1 VSASVES
8 GDVISGVRAR
18 GAGARAGAGA
28 AAPRSIVADPA
39 EGGRCAA
46 RRATIHRVTDL
57 LAARALFGVSLAF
70 HIVFAAV
77 GVAMPLLM
85 VLAEWRW
92 RRTGSPVHLELA
104 RRWAKGTAIL
114 FAVGAV
120 SGTVISFELGL
131 LWPRF
136 MAFAGPI
143 IGMPF
148 SLEGFAFFA
157 EAIFLGIYLY
167 GWERASP
174 ALHLGAGV
182 VVAASGALSAF
193 FVTLANAW
201 MNVPAGFRLA
211 LDGGPSGIR
220 PFTAMF
226 PPGWEHE
233 VIHVLLSCYAAT
245 GLAVAGI
252 HAYFLLRERG
262 NPFHRAALRIAL
274 GVGAAAALLQPL
286 SGDLSARQVAR
297 TQPVKLAALEG
308 QFETERGAPLR
319 LGGLPDPDR
328 GETRFA
334 LEIPRGLSILA
345 FHDPDAVV
353 QGLHAFPRGDW
364 PNVRNVH
371 LAFQVMVG
379 LGSVMA
385 LVSAAWVLQR
395 LRGREPGPRLLRA
408 IVLVAPAG
416 FLALEAG
423 WLVTEWG
430 RQPFTIH
437 GIQRTAD
444 AVTPVSG
451 LLAPFLAFTLLYLF
465 LAAVT
470 VALLGRQIARSP
482 RAPPDPGTLGGAP
495 AGRGGRPADEVHA

>member
-1 VSASVES
+1 MVDVVS
-8 GDVISGVRAR
+8 
-18 GAGARAGAGA
+18 
-28 AAPRSIVADPA
+28 
-39 EGGRCAA
+39 
-46 RRATIHRVTDL
+46 DL

-92 RRTGSPVHLELA
+92 RRTGSAVHLELA

-136 MAFAGPI
+136 MEFAGAI

-167 GWERASP
+167 GWGRVSPRMHLAS
-174 ALHLGAGV
+174 GV
-182 VVAASGALSAF
+182 VVAASGAVSAF

-201 MNVPAGFRLA
+201 MNLPAGFEVAPDRTPTA
-211 LDGGPSGIR
+211 IR
-220 PFTAMF
+220 PFAAMF
-226 PPGWEHE
+226 PPGWSHE
-233 VIHVLLSCYAAT
+233 VVHVLLSSYVAT

-252 HAYFLLRERG
+252 HAFYLLRERE

-274 GVGAAAALLQPL
+274 GVGGVAALLQPI
-286 SGDLSARQVAR
+286 SGDFSARQIAL

-308 QFETERGAPLR
+308 HFKTEGGAPLR
-319 LGGLPDPDR
+319 VGGLPDVER
-328 GETRFA
+328 RETPYA
-334 LEIPRGLSILA
+334 LEIPKGLSLLA

-353 QGLHAFPRGDW
+353 RGLDEFPRDVW

-371 LAFQVMVG
+371 LAFQAMVG
-379 LGSVMA
+379 LGTLVA
-385 LVSAAWVLQR
+385 LVSAAALGQWWIRRRPL
-395 LRGREPGPRLLRA
+395 PRPLLRA
-408 IVLVAPAG
+408 VLLASPGG

-430 RQPFTIH
+430 RQPFTVW
-437 GIQRTAD
+437 GVLRTAES
-444 AVTPVSG
+444 VTPVGG
-451 LLAPFLAFTLLYLF
+451 LAWPFALFTLLYLF
-465 LAAVT
+465 LAAMVI
-470 VALLGRQIARSP
+470 VLLRRQIARSP
-482 RAPPDPGTLGGAP
+482 SLASGVAAHARDE
-495 AGRGGRPADEVHA
+495 RPYSAERST

>member
-1 VSASVES
+1 M
-8 GDVISGVRAR
+8 
-18 GAGARAGAGA
+18 
-28 AAPRSIVADPA
+28 P
-39 EGGRCAA
+39 
-46 RRATIHRVTDL
+46 DL

-85 VLAEWRW
+85 VLAEARAL
-92 RRTGSPVHLELA
+92 RSGSEVHRELA

-167 GWERASP
+167 GWGRVSP
-174 ALHLGAGV
+174 RLHLVAGA

-201 MNVPAGFRLA
+201 MSSPAGFG
-211 LDGGPSGIR
+211 LDAAGAARDLR
-220 PFTAMF
+220 PFAAMF
-226 PPGWEHE
+226 PPGWAHE
-233 VIHVLLSCYAAT
+233 VVHVLLSCYAAT
-245 GLAVAGI
+245 GFAVAGI
-252 HAYFLLRERG
+252 HAFHLLRRASG
-262 NPFHRAALRIAL
+262 AHPFHRAALRIAM

-286 SGDLSARQVAR
+286 SGDFSARQVAA

-308 QFETERGAPLR
+308 QFRTERGAPLR
-319 LGGLPDPDR
+319 LGGLPDPDAQ
-328 GETRFA
+328 ETRLA
-334 LEIPRGLSILA
+334 LEIPRGLSLLA
-345 FHDPDAVV
+345 FHDPDAEVK
-353 QGLHAFPRGDW
+353 GLAAFPRAIW
-364 PNVRNVH
+364 PNPALVH
-371 LAFQVMVG
+371 PAFQVMVG
-379 LGSVMA
+379 LGSLMA
-385 LVSAAWVLQR
+385 LAAVAWLAVC
-395 LRGREPGPRLLRA
+395 LRRREPGPRLLRT
-408 IVLVAPAG
+408 LVALAPGG

-430 RQPFTIH
+430 QQPFTVW
-437 GIQRTAD
+437 GVLRTAD
-444 AVTPVSG
+444 SVTPVG
-451 LLAPFLAFTLLYLF
+451 NLTAPFVAFGLLYLV
-465 LAAVT
+465 LALM
-470 VALLGRQIARSP
+470 VALLLRRQIAHAP
-482 RAPPDPGTLGGAP
+482 GEEEPARALEAHP
-495 AGRGGRPADEVHA
+495 